1 MVDLFNSN
9 EMQDKGQ
16 HFVDSDVGVLD
27 VLGTMK
33 VTPTLF
39 KSLTNFICIEFDEL
53 HGLVV
58 HAITSHARSI
68 GEAPTPFHSKPP
80 SKQVL

>member
-16 HFVDSDVGVLD
+16 HFVGSDVDVLD
-27 VLGTMK
+27 VLNIIK
-33 VTPTLF
+33 VTPTFF

-53 HGLVV
+53 HG
-58 HAITSHARSI
+58 
-68 GEAPTPFHSKPP
+68 
-80 SKQVL
+80 

>member
-1 MVDLFNSN
+1 MLKHALTFTIMVDLFNSN
-9 EMQDKGQ
+9 GMQNKNQ

-27 VLGTMK
+27 VLGIMK
-33 VTPTLF
+33 VTLTLF

-58 HAITSHARSI
+58 HAITSHAHSI
-68 GEAPTPFHSKPP
+68 GEA
-80 SKQVL
+80 

>member
-1 MVDLFNSN
+1 MGNLFNSN

-33 VTPTLF
+33 VKPTLF

-58 HAITSHARSI
+58 PAITSHACSI
-68 GEAPTPFHSKPP
+68 GETRTPFHSKPP

>member
-16 HFVDSDVGVLD
+16 HFVNLDVGVLD

-33 VTPTLF
+33 VTPTFF

-53 HGLVV
+53 HGLVMP
-58 HAITSHARSI
+58 AITSHAC
-68 GEAPTPFHSKPP
+68 
-80 SKQVL
+80 

>member
-1 MVDLFNSN
+1 
-9 EMQDKGQ
+9 MQDKGQ
-16 HFVDSDVGVLD
+16 HFVDLDVGVLY

-33 VTPTLF
+33 VTPTLL

-53 HGLVV
+53 HDLVV
-58 HAITSHARSI
+58 RTITSHAHSI
-68 GEAPTPFHSKPP
+68 GEARTPFHSKPP